1 MRPRERSFR
10 GISVRLA
17 TEYLRGLGGEVIEPP
32 GIDPAKSIDAADL
45 EEPVVVAGEG
55 WEARLTSETVSI
67 GPSLSLTEVSVVFE
81 DVGIGGDDGGRDDDI
96 GDLGDEVGD
105 RGPGADPDAGGDAD
119 GPPTALDDLIDRFA
133 QKAVRAGG

>member
-1 MRPRERSFR
+1 MTARERSFR

-32 GIDPAKSIDAADL
+32 GIDPAESIDDDL

-55 WEARLTSETVSI
+55 WRVRLTSETVSI
-67 GPSLSLTEVSVVFE
+67 GPSLLLTEVSAVFE
-81 DVGIGGDDGGRDDDI
+81 DVGIDEDDGGRDDES
-96 GDLGDEVGD
+96 GDLGDETSD
-105 RGPGADPDAGGDAD
+105 RRPDADLDAGGDAD

-133 QKAVRAGG
+133 QKALRAGG